1 MYYYNIADL
10 GIKLDINRDLKSSAR
25 FKLFEINKVMFNNLE
40 NKVIFKVTDNKLPV
54 IEKSKVIYQGIESFV
69 QKYYNGNIWFYGNPV
84 LGSQLCHIEYN
95 NGEHEIRINDD
106 SHNEVWKFFEIM
118 NIVKL
123 FAKFDTLILH
133 SSFISYKDKGILFT
147 GPSGIGKSTQADLWA
162 KYQKSNI
169 VNGDRSLLK
178 KVDGRWFGYG
188 FPYSGSS
195 IHCLNQ
201 SYEIKLIV
209 ALEKGNKN
217 EITRLKGIDKLKYVY
232 SQIAINKWDKELNIK
247 IINLVDQLLNDVEV
261 IRLSCLPNEG
271 AVEMLKEFIER
282 EW

>member
-1 MYYYNIADL
+1 MYYCEIADI
-10 GIKLDINRDLKSSAR
+10 GIKLDMDREVTSSER
-25 FKLFEINKVMFNNLE
+25 FNLFEIDKKKFDNLQNKV
-40 NKVIFKVTDNKLPV
+40 VFKVTNNEIPKID
-54 IEKSKVIYQGIESFV
+54 KSKIIYKGIESFV
-69 QKYYNGNIWFYGNPV
+69 QKHYNGNIWFFGRSILN
-84 LGSQLCHIEYN
+84 SKFCHIEYD
-95 NGEHEIRINDD
+95 NGEHEIRINED
-106 SHNEVWKFFEIM
+106 SHNEVWEFFEIM
-118 NIVKL
+118 NVVKL
-123 FAKFDTLILH
+123 FAQFDALILH

-162 KYQKSNI
+162 KYQNSNI

-195 IHCLNQ
+195 LHCLNQ

-217 EITRLKGIDKLKYVY
+217 EITKLKGIEKLKYIY

-247 IINLVDQLLNDVEV
+247 IINLVAQLLSDVEV
-261 IRLSCLPNEG
+261 IRLSCLPNDG
-271 AVEMLKEFIER
+271 AVEILKEFIER